1 MAERAVRDAAEPDE
15 LDPDE
20 LVRFI
25 MSMPRH
31 LHDAIF
37 AAEEERA
44 KASMRRP
51 SVAAWMREAAS
62 AKLAGDGRRAR

>member
-1 MAERAVRDAAEPDE
+1 MAESAARDAEQDR

-25 MSMPRH
+25 MSMPRR
-31 LHDAIF
+31 LHDEIF

-44 KASMRRP
+44 RAAMRRP
-51 SVAAWMREAAS
+51 SVAAWMREAAL
-62 AKLAGDGRRAR
+62 AKLAGDRKQAR